1 MTLNKD
7 QLKALHELK
16 SGANV
21 FLTGG
26 AGTGK
31 TFLLHYFLD
40 LPENKKKNV
49 IVCAPTGVAAIN
61 AGGATLHRTFKIPV
75 AALKPL
81 ECLGDISD
89 EIKSAQII
97 IIDEISMCRIDV
109 FQFVMRQIIEAES
122 KSGVHKQ
129 IILIGDFYQ
138 LPPVVTSKK
147 KPGERYSDKDV
158 LIENYGKVAESGFP
172 FLSPTWKLLG
182 FKTLLLDE
190 IVRQKDHSFS
200 AALNQI
206 RSGDATGLNYINQHF
221 GQKRNPKAIVLTAKN
236 KEAERINNE
245 QLNKINEKVKEYD
258 AIING
263 EPIKPSDMPV
273 SNILRLKVGARV
285 MSLVNDNSH
294 DISHYSNGSLG
305 TVISLPGKTGLE
317 DGDTIGVAFDNGYT
331 VYIDP
336 YSWKVQKYVC
346 YTQDDSKKKSKKVFG
361 LETIAEIK
369 QYPLKIA
376 YAVTIHKSQGQ
387 TYDNLTIMPN
397 RCFVAGQ
404 LYVALSRAV
413 SVDKLHLTSDL
424 RSSELITSDIVK
436 DFYNGHLSLTASDF
450 KKMGFSAIQ
459 RKLAK
464 LPYYNN
470 LPPSK
475 KKDKPSIKIAKTA
488 KVPSSPQFSHQ
499 SKESL
504 YGTLS
509 IIAGR
514 EVNSNNVN
522 GICDTLSP
530 ARRNVFLKVWNS
542 QFGA

>member
-1 MTLNKD
+1 M
-7 QLKALHELK
+7 
-16 SGANV
+16 
-21 FLTGG
+21 
-26 AGTGK
+26 
-31 TFLLHYFLD
+31 
-40 LPENKKKNV
+40 
-49 IVCAPTGVAAIN
+49 
-61 AGGATLHRTFKIPV
+61 
-75 AALKPL
+75 
-81 ECLGDISD
+81 
-89 EIKSAQII
+89 
-97 IIDEISMCRIDV
+97 
-109 FQFVMRQIIEAES
+109 
-122 KSGVHKQ
+122 
-129 IILIGDFYQ
+129 
-138 LPPVVTSKK
+138 
-147 KPGERYSDKDV
+147 
-158 LIENYGKVAESGFP
+158 IENYGKVAESGFP

-182 FKTLLLDE
+182 FKTLLLNE
-190 IVRQKDHSFS
+190 IVRQKDRSFS

-221 GQKRNPKAIVLTAKN
+221 GQKRDPKAIVLTATN

-346 YTQDDSKKKSKKVFG
+346 YTQDDGKKKSKKVFC

-387 TYDNLTIMPN
+387 TYDNLTVMPN

-413 SVDKLHLTSDL
+413 SVNKLHLTSEL

-436 DFYNGHLSLTASDF
+436 DFYNGQLSLTASDF
-450 KKMGFSAIQ
+450 KKMGLSTIR

-464 LPYYNN
+464 LPYYNSQVVSSQPKEKTN
-470 LPPSK
+470 QDLPSRK

-488 KVPSSPQFSHQ
+488 KAPSSPQFPHQ

-514 EVNSNNVN
+514 EVTSNNVN

-530 ARRNVFLKVWNS
+530 ARRKVFLKVWNS
-542 QFGA
+542 